1 MGLIG
6 KGGVVLAGGIPLA
19 FAGIEAI
26 APWVNPAWGPLAL
39 STKLK
44 GSVAAFANTLTQ
56 GFGLGQAISNTA
68 VNQGDQI
75 LMNTQ
80 ANDSASGVNYPGAW
94 YKTTAAGIGLVVIDG
109 VIGVVTRFGA
119 GGRVRPKIMGR
130 QLISG

>member
-1 MGLIG
+1 MGMIG
-6 KGGVVLAGGIPLA
+6 KGGVVVAGGIPLA
-19 FAGIEAI
+19 FAAVEAI
-26 APWVNPAWGPLAL
+26 APWTDPAWGALGL

-44 GSVAAFANTLTQ
+44 GSLGTFTNTLTS
-56 GFGLGQAISNTA
+56 GFGLGTAVSPTAVLQGEALTPAPAVTAAIS
-68 VNQGDQI
+68 G
-75 LMNTQ
+75 
-80 ANDSASGVNYPGAW
+80 GNYAGAW